1 MSFAGMTGTLSQKSS
16 QSYSKKV
23 NQSACHLPRI
33 QLLNQP
39 LQRSSYEQREYHHQN
54 KQNMNTLRSILSDII
69 EVIDILESLK
79 APKVEKMDRNYY
91 VPKPLSPYTGEYP
104 QCETPAPSEYCDPG
118 PCTPQVSTHYVP
130 LTPDEVL
137 PQQTFR
143 GTGIQLTTLTPDEEL
158 PQQSFGGTGVELI
171 TLAKAGFAVGN
182 PDQSF
187 PDEMGVTTTPPAD
200 EAPVWEKARQAIAQ
214 GDPEENAHNAAMF
227 VPEAEPEK
235 KPARKPRAAKA
246 PKPEPVDIGAV
257 RQEVAEV
264 ISVMVTEGKKD
275 VIKSILAT
283 YGVDRARELPDD
295 MVAGFLNDLRTPLA

>member
-1 MSFAGMTGTLSQKSS
+1 MK
-16 QSYSKKV
+16 
-23 NQSACHLPRI
+23 
-33 QLLNQP
+33 
-39 LQRSSYEQREYHHQN
+39 
-54 KQNMNTLRSILSDII
+54 TLRSLLSDII
-69 EVIDILESLK
+69 EVIDTLESLK

-91 VPKPLSPYTGEYP
+91 VPKPLNPYAASVN
-104 QCETPAPSEYCDPG
+104 Q
-118 PCTPQVSTHYVP
+118 
-130 LTPDEVL
+130 DEAL
-137 PQQTFR
+137 PQQTFK
-143 GTGIQLTTLTPDEEL
+143 GTGIQLTTLTPDEER

-187 PDEMGVTTTPPAD
+187 PDEMGVTIMPPTD
-200 EAPVWEKARQAIAQ
+200 DAPVWEKARQAIAQ

-227 VPEAEPEK
+227 VPELEEAPQPAEPTPEPEPEK
-235 KPARKPRAAKA
+235 KPRKPRAAKA

-275 VIKSILAT
+275 IIKSILST

-295 MVAGFLNDLRTPLA
+295 RVESFLNDLRTPLA

>member
-1 MSFAGMTGTLSQKSS
+1 
-16 QSYSKKV
+16 
-23 NQSACHLPRI
+23 
-33 QLLNQP
+33 
-39 LQRSSYEQREYHHQN
+39 
-54 KQNMNTLRSILSDII
+54 MNTLRSILSDII

-79 APKVEKMDRNYY
+79 ASKVEKMDRNYY
-91 VPKPLSPYTGEYP
+91 VPKPLNPHTGECP
-104 QCETPAPSEYCDPG
+104 QSPPTPAEYCDPG

-130 LTPDEVL
+130 LTPDEEL
-137 PQQTFR
+137 PQQT
-143 GTGIQLTTLTPDEEL
+143 
-158 PQQSFGGTGVELI
+158 FGGTGVELI

-214 GDPEENAHNAAMF
+214 GDPEENAHQAAMF
-227 VPEAEPEK
+227 TPEPEETPQPAEPTPAPEPEK
-235 KPARKPRAAKA
+235 KPVRKPRTPKA

-295 MVAGFLNDLRTPLA
+295 KVENFLNDLRTPLA

>member
-1 MSFAGMTGTLSQKSS
+1 MK
-16 QSYSKKV
+16 
-23 NQSACHLPRI
+23 
-33 QLLNQP
+33 
-39 LQRSSYEQREYHHQN
+39 
-54 KQNMNTLRSILSDII
+54 TLRSLLSDII

-91 VPKPLSPYTGEYP
+91 VPKPL
-104 QCETPAPSEYCDPG
+104 TPHTASVK
-118 PCTPQVSTHYVP
+118 Q
-130 LTPDEVL
+130 DEVL
-137 PQQTFR
+137 PQQTFG
-143 GTGIQLTTLTPDEEL
+143 GTGIQLTTLTPDEEF

-171 TLAKAGFAVGN
+171 TLAKAGLLSGN

-187 PDEMGVTTTPPAD
+187 PDEMGVTITPPAD
-200 EAPVWEKARQAIAQ
+200 DAPVWEKARQAIAQ

-295 MVAGFLNDLRTPLA
+295 KVENFLNDLRTPLA